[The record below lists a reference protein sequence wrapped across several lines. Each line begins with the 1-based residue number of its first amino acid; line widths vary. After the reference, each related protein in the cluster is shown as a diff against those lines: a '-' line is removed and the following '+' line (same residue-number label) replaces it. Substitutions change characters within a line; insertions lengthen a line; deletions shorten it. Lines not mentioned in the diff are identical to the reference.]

1 MPPLL
6 PKASLCAHLRSCC
19 DTCTHA
25 LLFSHAQVEG
35 KGLAGLVEAQLGQ
48 RLDKRLQC
56 SSWSKRPL
64 QPDQRAYAALDA
76 AVLLLLLDSFIAVA
90 PPKPAPH
97 AGSEHLQQTD
107 GCCSAHSDTA
117 AVVHSS
123 AETGSEQS
131 RVLQGSEGSK
141 TGQPERSRAQVEEQ
155 QNGYAS
161 SGDED
166 SHAASQLADDL
177 KQACSVNQGQPESS
191 YIVTV
196 KPEIPQGLQVS
207 MHGRGL
213 SGLAACEEKSSRDA
227 ASLEAGEGS
236 VPGCVAQNAVRRA
249 AAAWGTRLEVGGAPA
264 KQKRD
269 RKPGVKKLT
278 AAEAPGEEFGELSP
292 SKSYLNLESFCTWVQ
307 THKHVLCSSPAKA
320 GFFTR
325 SAVFQHMFWLLQM
338 F

>member
-292 SKSYLNLESFCTWVQ
+292 SKS
-307 THKHVLCSSPAKA
+307 
-320 GFFTR
+320 
-325 SAVFQHMFWLLQM
+325 
-338 F
+338 